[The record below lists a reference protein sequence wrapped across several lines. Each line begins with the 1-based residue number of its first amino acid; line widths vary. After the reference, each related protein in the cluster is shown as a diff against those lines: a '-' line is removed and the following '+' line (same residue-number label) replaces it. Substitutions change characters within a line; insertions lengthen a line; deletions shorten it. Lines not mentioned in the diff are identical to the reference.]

1 MGDRGVAASNDA
13 FAGGAQQR
21 NLYPPGVGGA
31 IGSAN
36 TRVSAPV
43 AGVAP
48 TPIKSARPNEG
59 SNIGVPYTSES
70 KQIELPLAPS

>member
-1 MGDRGVAASNDA
+1 MASSVTGGGDP
-13 FAGGAQQR
+13 FTGGAQQR
-21 NLYPPGVGGA
+21 NLAPPGVGGA

-48 TPIKSARPNEG
+48 TQMSAR
-59 SNIGVPYTSES
+59 
-70 KQIELPLAPS
+70 